1 MKRVVIL
8 SSIVATFVFSAE
20 LQWGHGTID
29 LKGGFI
35 GLDQTI
41 SDDIDTYSLV
51 EVHKNIL
58 NSNWFYSYDITL
70 LDSKKIK
77 QLQKN
82 YNTGASAA
90 NSVLNKLG
98 VKDSY
103 ITIPELEYRVAGADV
118 GLALGYDILHKSKSD
133 YLGVGLYT
141 GLSVPYIKS
150 SKSATK
156 TVSANIDVAK
166 YFKDSKTEFLTYKI
180 GVGVYAQKSLNDM
193 VSIYGNSAYAYQRA
207 NITNDYIKA
216 DFDVDGSY
224 FEAGA
229 GLKFHVIKADAGIL
243 SPRLYGT
250 IGWKYR
256 KWKVDDVA
264 LNISGISALKTPK
277 SDMEFS
283 TNTFTVGI
291 GYSF

>member
-1 MKRVVIL
+1 MKKIVML
-8 SSIVATFVFSAE
+8 SALVATFAFSAE
-20 LQWGHGTID
+20 IQWGHGTID
-29 LKGGFI
+29 LKGGFL
-35 GLDQTI
+35 GLDKTI
-41 SDDIDTYSLV
+41 SDDVDTYSFV
-51 EVHKNIL
+51 ESHKNL
-58 NSNWFYSYDITL
+58 FSSNWFYSYDITL
-70 LDSKKIK
+70 IDSKKIK
-77 QLQKN
+77 QMQKN
-82 YNTGASAA
+82 YNIGASKA
-90 NSVLNKLG
+90 NSLISKLG
-98 VKDSY
+98 IKNSY
-103 ITIPELEYRVAGADV
+103 ITIPELEYRISGADV
-118 GLALGYDILHKSKSD
+118 GFALGYDLLHESESD

-150 SKSATK
+150 KKSVSR
-156 TVSANIDVAK
+156 TVSANLEMAK
-166 YFKDSKTEFLTYKI
+166 YFQDSQTDLLTYKI
-180 GVGVYAQKSLNDM
+180 GMGVYAQKSLNDM

-207 NITNDYIKA
+207 NIENDYAKA

-224 FEAGA
+224 FEVGA

-256 KWKVDDVA
+256 KWNVDDVA
-264 LNISGISALKTPK
+264 LNISGISALQTPK

>member
-1 MKRVVIL
+1 MKKVVIL
-8 SSIVATFVFSAE
+8 SALVATFAFSAE
-20 LQWGHGTID
+20 VQWGHGTID
-29 LKGGFI
+29 LKGGFL
-35 GLDQTI
+35 GLDKTI
-41 SDDIDTYSLV
+41 SDDVDTYSLV
-51 EVHKNIL
+51 ENHKNIFS
-58 NSNWFYSYDITL
+58 SNWFYSYDITL
-70 LDSKKIK
+70 IDSKKIK
-77 QLQKN
+77 QMQKN
-82 YNTGASAA
+82 YNIGASKA
-90 NSVLNKLG
+90 NSFISKLG
-98 VKDSY
+98 IKNSY
-103 ITIPELEYRVAGADV
+103 ITIPELEYRISGADV
-118 GLALGYDILHKSKSD
+118 GFALGYDILHNSESD
-133 YLGVGLYT
+133 YLGVGIYT
-141 GLSVPYIKS
+141 GVSAPYIKS
-150 SKSATK
+150 KKSVSR
-156 TVSANIDVAK
+156 TVNANLAMAN

-224 FEAGA
+224 FEVGA

-250 IGWKYR
+250 VGWKYR
-256 KWKVDDVA
+256 KWNVDDVA